1 MLKVGSHAPHFSSP
15 ASDGSVVSLAALA
28 GRSAVI
34 YFFHKAFTP
43 NCTNELKGFR
53 DNYDDLRR
61 LGFEVIGIS
70 TDTLATQ
77 CEFAVRYAVSH
88 PMVGDP
94 SRVIAA
100 RYDVLWPLLPLARR
114 VAYILDE
121 EHRIVA
127 AFRHE
132 FQVSRHLDEILT
144 FARTWKRGRE
154 HVEQKPLLSLAGRKP
169 REA

>member
-1 MLKVGSHAPHFSSP
+1 MLKVGTRAPEFTAP
-15 ASDGSVVSLAALA
+15 TTDGRTLSLASLF
-28 GRSAVI
+28 GTRVVL

-43 NCTNELKGFR
+43 NCTAELKGFR
-53 DNYDDLRR
+53 DNYSDLRV
-61 LGFEVIGIS
+61 LGFEVVGIS

-77 CEFAVRYAVSH
+77 CAFAARHDVSH

-94 SRVIAA
+94 SRRIAA

-114 VAYILDE
+114 VAYVLNE
-121 EHRIVA
+121 QHVIVA

-144 FARTWKRGRE
+144 FARSQSRPRRGEVDAARPGLRP
-154 HVEQKPLLSLAGRKP
+154 VRT
-169 REA
+169 